1 MIFGEAKFSLSDTPR
16 AIALDQIGNFID
28 LKKDY
33 AELNS
38 LRTFIDEETHSN
50 IVAGRKGYAAA
61 FSFNAKNI
69 DTIFK
74 NALESEIIEE
84 IAKHNELFLIAIEVC

>member
-1 MIFGEAKFSLSDTPR
+1 MLG
-16 AIALDQIGNFID
+16 

-38 LRTFIDEETHSN
+38 LKSFIDTDTHSN

-61 FSFNAKNI
+61 FSFNAKSI
-69 DTIFK
+69 DVIFK
-74 NALESEIIEE
+74 NALESEVIGE
-84 IAKHNELFLIAIEVC
+84 IAKHNELYLIAIEVC